1 MFGYSLPLRLKLA
14 ELCIVGK
21 SSFWHNF
28 LFTCIVCNVAVNTE
42 ENGDGLPE

>member
-1 MFGYSLPLRLKLA
+1 MFGYSLLLRLKLA

-28 LFTCIVCNVAVNTE
+28 LFTCILFHVALNTG